1 MMQTADTVSRFFSN
15 SPKRQ
20 LAIERWIA
28 ELFPE
33 EKRRKMKEMC
43 RTRWVERHEAFE
55 VFLDLFMATLSCLE
69 EMALG
74 RPAEWNRETRSDA
87 HSLFLAVS
95 QFSFVVA
102 LVLTQK
108 VLGYTKGLSIKLQG
122 RYVDM
127 ARAHKDIK
135 SVKNI
140 VKQKRSEVDSFHAE
154 IMRITCPVMLMM

>member
-1 MMQTADTVSRFFSN
+1 
-15 SPKRQ
+15 
-20 LAIERWIA
+20 
-28 ELFPE
+28 
-33 EKRRKMKEMC
+33 
-43 RTRWVERHEAFE
+43 
-55 VFLDLFMATLSCLE
+55 
-69 EMALG
+69 MALG
-74 RPAEWNRETRSDA
+74 RPAEWNRDTWSDA

-122 RYVDM
+122 RYVDV
-127 ARAHKDIK
+127 ASAHKDIK

-154 IMRITCPVMLMM
+154 MYKDALTLSESVGIEASSPRISGRQQHRQNILLKVVLQKKSNNSNVRPSNL